1 MRETTDMQK
10 VLPLEKIVSVLSY
23 FTMGFVGLI
32 WLLISVAYK
41 RKLKYFLMYNI
52 AQSMIISIILYIFK
66 LVIDIVFSI
75 FSLIPFLNTVVAV
88 LNYIISVKLVK
99 IAFLSFSIVELFVFL
114 LLIYISVGVLL
125 SRIFYIPVLSNIM
138 NKAMKNYR

>member
-1 MRETTDMQK
+1 MQK

>member
-1 MRETTDMQK
+1 MRKTTDMQK

-32 WLLISVAYK
+32 WLLFAFACK

-66 LVIDIVFSI
+66 LVIDIIFSI

-88 LNYIISVKLVK
+88 LNYVLTVKLVK
-99 IAFLSFSIVELFVFL
+99 IAFLSFSIIELFVFL
-114 LLIYISVGVLL
+114 LLVYISVGVIL
-125 SRIFYIPVLSNIM
+125 SRIFYVPVLSNLM
-138 NKAMKNYR
+138 HKAMRNYR